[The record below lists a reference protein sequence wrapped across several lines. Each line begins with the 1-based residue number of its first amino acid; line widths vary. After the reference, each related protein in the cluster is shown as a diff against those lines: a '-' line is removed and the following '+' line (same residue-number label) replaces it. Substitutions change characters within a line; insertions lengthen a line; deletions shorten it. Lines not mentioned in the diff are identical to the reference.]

1 MGGRAS
7 YEFRAEPMIIDGVHT
22 KKLVI
27 ESAGAVF
34 VRKRCEMHN
43 GPRILLYDIAA
54 QLMAWRRLF
63 FFPREK

>member
-1 MGGRAS
+1 
-7 YEFRAEPMIIDGVHT
+7 MIIDGVHT

>member
-1 MGGRAS
+1 
-7 YEFRAEPMIIDGVHT
+7 MIIDGVHT

-43 GPRILLYDIAA
+43 APRILLHDIAA
-54 QLMAWRRLF
+54 QLTAHMETVILLSKGKIRPEVKENVL
-63 FFPREK
+63 